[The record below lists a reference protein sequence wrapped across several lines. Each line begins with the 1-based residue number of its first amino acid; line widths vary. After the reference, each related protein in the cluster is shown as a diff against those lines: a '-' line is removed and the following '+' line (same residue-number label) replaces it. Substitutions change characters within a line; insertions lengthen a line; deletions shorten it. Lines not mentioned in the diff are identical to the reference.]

1 MTARFSLGIDLGTS
15 NCAMA
20 LSDLDADR
28 PEIVPIP
35 QILAANQLGEKPTL
49 ASALYLPHPEEFRPG
64 SFQLPWDDERGAAD
78 RRAVRPRPWRPGARS
93 PGDVGQVLAVQP
105 AHRSEAAHASVAVR

>member
-20 LSDLDADR
+20 LTDLDADR

-49 ASALYLPHPEEFRPG
+49 GSAVPAASGGIPVGVVRPALGR
-64 SFQLPWDDERGAAD
+64 QRRATD
-78 RRAVRPRPWRPGARS
+78 RRAVRPRPWRARARS
-93 PGDVGQVLAVQP
+93 PGDVGQILAVEP
-105 AHRSEAAHASVAVR
+105 AHRSEAAHASLEV